1 MLTLE
6 IVIDNKKLK
15 NTKNECYE
23 LLYQKYCQ
31 DLYKSNLTFAKPY
44 IFMAKYFIKYRK
56 FFKTLFLLCA
66 SFLGFASFYDI
77 YHYFFLEKQT
87 THLIL
92 GILFFMGMIAY
103 FLFFKYYDKTF
114 NNNLQKYQLKNFQK
128 KLASMIAKTNCNGT
142 FKSLK
147 KQSLPFWVI
156 YECDDNIHYY
166 RKIENGKISIWQRP
180 MQKFKNGYYLMG
192 DHCCF
197 IFNKPTSQNFQIF
210 LWIDENNKEILE
222 TYLKNQGLEPLNYPL
237 NL

>member
-1 MLTLE
+1 MPTLE
-6 IVIDNKKLK
+6 VVIDDKKLT

-44 IFMAKYFIKYRK
+44 IFMTKYFIKYRK

-103 FLFFKYYDKTF
+103 FLFFKYYNKTF
-114 NNNLQKYQLKNFQK
+114 NNDLQKYQLKNFQK

-147 KQSLPFWVI
+147 KQSLPFWAI

-166 RKIENGKISIWQRP
+166 RKIDNDKISIWQEP
-180 MQKFKNGYYLMG
+180 IQKIKTSYYLMG
-192 DHCCF
+192 DNCCL
-197 IFNKPTSQNFQIF
+197 IFKKPTSQNHQMFF
-210 LWIDENNKEILE
+210 FIDESNKEILG
-222 TYLKNQGLEPLNYPL
+222 TYLKQMGLTKLLLPNK
-237 NL
+237 